1 MAALQSAPDVE
12 LALPA
17 GEPLLPYFELFRSLA
32 IRDGEPAEVIAY
44 LDRVC
49 SGLALSEV

>member
-1 MAALQSAPDVE
+1 MAALQSAPEVA
-12 LALPA
+12 LALPV

-49 SGLALSEV
+49 SGLSLSEV